1 MALGQRKVKMYNIIM
16 NKVKNYCHYLL
27 ESSVQKTLD
36 KNNCVISIVI
46 PWFKFKTEGFWNELS
61 QLCSELNKGNQEFVL
76 CLPTTYCPKLSN
88 HEGCFDYYDFINR
101 SSIDEFNFFLSAWSD
116 FQKKVKGVTQIWEC
130 SFSFEGK
137 YAFLDLNKK
146 TIQIHKMFLDYY
158 RESAKEKLGD
168 VLVYKVFYSL
178 NESGDKNNFIWELN
192 EFEER
197 NGYLIDRR
205 VVSVPLMIKSETI
218 GKRDLMARADMN
230 GVHLELKNNYSFQYV
245 FSDFFSL
252 ENMNAEIQICLDNF
266 LSEQSWNICVQDFL
280 AGKTLIFFDSILADV
295 NKNILDN
302 VINERGCKVEEFS
315 YFAKIT
321 HVFLGEGSIIIIN
334 ESDFNVLTAA
344 EKSQFWNKFFTSLN
358 SNLIPIKCS
367 GDWDGDLIKFKT
379 KTDTFSIKEKTILNL
394 VPKTNSGDVELN
406 LKDNHVF
413 LTSNLN
419 FDQIRVNKHK
429 INVSNTQQSFYIELG
444 FS

>member
-1 MALGQRKVKMYNIIM
+1 MYNIVM

-27 ESSVQKTLD
+27 ESSIQKTLD

-46 PWFKFKTEGFWNELS
+46 PWFKFKTEGFWNELT
-61 QLCSELNKGNQEFVL
+61 QLCTELNKANQEFVF

-88 HEGCFDYYDFINR
+88 NEGVFDYYDFINR
-101 SSIDEFNFFLSAWSD
+101 SSIDEFDFFLNTWVD
-116 FQKKVKGVTQIWEC
+116 FQKKVKGSTQIWEC

-137 YAFLDLNKK
+137 YTFLDLNKK
-146 TIQIHKMFLDYY
+146 TIQIKKMFLDYY
-158 RESAKEKLGD
+158 IESAKEKLGD
-168 VLVYKVFYSL
+168 VLVCKVFYSS
-178 NESGDKNNFIWELN
+178 NESEERNNFIWELN
-192 EFEER
+192 ELEER
-197 NGYLIDRR
+197 NGYLIDRM
-205 VVSVPLMIKSETI
+205 VVSVPLMIKSEAI
-218 GKRDLMARADMN
+218 NKRDLIEKADAN
-230 GVHLELKNNYSFQYV
+230 GVHLELKNNYSFQYI

-252 ENMNAEIQICLDNF
+252 ENVNAEIQICLDHF
-266 LSEQSWNICVQDFL
+266 LSEQSWRKYLQGFL
-280 AGKTLIFFDSILADV
+280 AGKTLVFFDSILSDT
-295 NKNILDN
+295 NKNILDEIVN
-302 VINERGCKVEEFS
+302 KGVCKIEEFS

-321 HVFLGEGSIIIIN
+321 HLYLDEGNIIIIN
-334 ESDFNVLTAA
+334 ESDFNFLTAA

-394 VPKTNSGDVELN
+394 VPKTNSGEVELN